1 MLTYVKVW
9 MDTKEYGKKPDAAL
23 FGKLSGF
30 IIVPKLC
37 SNSHSNVKAKP
48 VCYFQMRSGYIRILL
63 SWQYTDTSLD
73 SILRNNNNE
82 IIMK

>member
-9 MDTKEYGKKPDAAL
+9 MDAKEYGKKPDAAL

-37 SNSHSNVKAKP
+37 SNSHSNVKAKI
-48 VCYFQMRSGYIRILL
+48 CLL
-63 SWQYTDTSLD
+63 FSNEKWVYT
-73 SILRNNNNE
+73 NNAFLT
-82 IIMK
+82 IYWHKFGFHSKK